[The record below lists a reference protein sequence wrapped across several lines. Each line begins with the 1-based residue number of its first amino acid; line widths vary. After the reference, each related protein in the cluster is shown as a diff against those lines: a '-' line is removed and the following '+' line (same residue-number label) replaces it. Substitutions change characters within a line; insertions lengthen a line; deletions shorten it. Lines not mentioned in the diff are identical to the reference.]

1 MINLDEL
8 LYSAYTLGLETEQGS
23 TALNQ
28 AQLRAVLL
36 RNVPMFGK
44 SEPIEMKTEKAE
56 KIEKAVAEKKP
67 RKQSS
72 AAGKPRAVPED
83 ETRCHARSFYE
94 KDHIESGLL
103 KVVRDDEANQFGDRC
118 KFKKADGTEFCKHHS
133 EKQPHGVWDGE
144 YDGKFKQY
152 IGKTAETVAQKPK
165 KAAKPTA
172 ATVVVLEAED
182 AEAEEKTVVVES
194 TPVKKMGKKTAAP
207 SAPIAS
213 KKKVAPKDEEEDDL
227 DEQDDDEY
235 MEGDVLEKSG
245 VEYDWI
251 EIEDEQFMIDSK
263 GNVYDPENEK
273 KIGTYDKK
281 QKKWLSGGV
290 PSLDDE

>member
-1 MINLDEL
+1 MSAMINLDEL

-23 TALNQ
+23 TALTQ
-28 AQLRAVLL
+28 AQLRGIVL
-36 RNVPMFGK
+36 RNVPLLGK
-44 SEPIEMKTEKAE
+44 SEPIEMKTEKVA
-56 KIEKAVAEKKP
+56 AVAEKKP

-94 KDHIESGLL
+94 KDHIEGGLL

-118 KFKKADGTEFCKHHS
+118 KFKKTDGVEFCKHHS
-133 EKQPHGVWDGE
+133 EKQPHGIWDGE

-152 IGKTAETVAQKPK
+152 IGKTAEDVSEKPK
-165 KAAKPTA
+165 KAVKPV
-172 ATVVVLEAED
+172 ATVAAAAAIDESEA
-182 AEAEEKTVVVES
+182 TVVVES
-194 TPVKKMGKKTAAP
+194 TPVKKTIKKAVAPAAP
-207 SAPIAS
+207 MAQ
-213 KKKVAPKDEEEDDL
+213 KKKVVPKEEDEEEDDEE
-227 DEQDDDEY
+227 EQDDDEY
-235 MEGDVLEKSG
+235 HEGDVLEKAG

-281 QKKWLSGGV
+281 QKKWLSGGI
-290 PSLDDE
+290 PTEDDE